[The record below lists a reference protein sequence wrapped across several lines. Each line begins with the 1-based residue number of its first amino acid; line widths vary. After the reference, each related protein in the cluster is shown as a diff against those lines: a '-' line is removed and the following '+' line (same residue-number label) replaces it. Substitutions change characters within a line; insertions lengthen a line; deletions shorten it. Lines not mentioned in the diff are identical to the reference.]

1 VTVPIRMPAGV
12 SAVASSRPSRPIR
25 RVWVRET
32 EGLRDMAKIWGRDAN
47 DFAIPVPVA
56 KWTVTRVVPGGMPF
70 SRCLLRPWA
79 DAIVGASTPAYFR
92 SRLRVSAS
100 ATM

>member
-1 VTVPIRMPAGV
+1 M
-12 SAVASSRPSRPIR
+12 R
-25 RVWVRET
+25 RVRALEA
-32 EGLRDMAKIWGRDAN
+32 EGLRDMAKIWERNAN

-56 KWTVTRVVPGGMPF
+56 KWSVTRVAPDGIPL
-70 SRCLLRPWA
+70 SSCLLRPWA
-79 DAIVGASTPAYFR
+79 DAIVGASTPVYFR